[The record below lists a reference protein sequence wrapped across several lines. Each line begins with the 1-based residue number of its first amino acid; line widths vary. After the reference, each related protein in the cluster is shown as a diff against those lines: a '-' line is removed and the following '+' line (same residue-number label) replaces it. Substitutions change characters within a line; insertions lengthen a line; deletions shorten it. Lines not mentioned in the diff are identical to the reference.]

1 MALGEIL
8 LKNAGSI
15 YLFIYLFTMF
25 TEDCPVSNITILSRG
40 PPLKCIKDKN
50 IDYIQNVYT

>member
-1 MALGEIL
+1 MLSHSETIADLFI
-8 LKNAGSI
+8 
-15 YLFIYLFTMF
+15 LFIYLFTMF